1 MGDASNNPAHYG
13 DNLCR
18 GTGSFG
24 STLYRLTS
32 YAAVACEV
40 LARKIVHASPRDRL
54 AHIMSTRYKYKDDD
68 AEFAVTSSAL
78 ELAIDQEWS
87 VLYS

>member
-1 MGDASNNPAHYG
+1 MQVRIQPIMETTVVAVRVLSVQ
-13 DNLCR
+13 
-18 GTGSFG
+18 
-24 STLYRLTS
+24 LYTAPTS

-40 LARKIVHASPRDRL
+40 LARQIVHASPRDRL
-54 AHIMSTRYKYKDDD
+54 AHIMSARYKYKEDN

-87 VLYS
+87 VLHS